1 MDINRFRRHSENEL
15 IYLLM
20 KISTLYLHIIKY
32 YIIGRWWI
40 SSRKMLEFDVND
52 DEWDSVTGMPVQ
64 PSGQLKQMW

>member
-1 MDINRFRRHSENEL
+1 
-15 IYLLM
+15 M

-40 SSRKMLEFDVND
+40 SSRKMLKFDVND